1 MECKGYRSRHWTPIS
16 DPDDP
21 GNVHPPS
28 IYVVLNWAEEL
39 GQPGYAKSEACIGKL
54 PAAHRDSSSHE
65 RRPVDAGVIW

>member
-39 GQPGYAKSEACIGKL
+39 GRQATPRAKLALENCQPLTGIRPAREA
-54 PAAHRDSSSHE
+54 
-65 RRPVDAGVIW
+65 PVPRE